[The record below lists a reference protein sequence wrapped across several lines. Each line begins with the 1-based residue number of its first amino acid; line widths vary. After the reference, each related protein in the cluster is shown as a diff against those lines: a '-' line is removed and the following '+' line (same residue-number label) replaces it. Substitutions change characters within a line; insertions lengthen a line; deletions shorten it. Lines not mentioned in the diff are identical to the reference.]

1 MSSSP
6 PSVNY
11 NFFLRSRLAQRGC
24 VFMSLSP
31 LLNVEVTILTGVY
44 RFDINIATFLANFKY
59 EFARNEAISIS
70 N

>member
-1 MSSSP
+1 
-6 PSVNY
+6 
-11 NFFLRSRLAQRGC
+11 
-24 VFMSLSP
+24 MSLSP